1 MRELKKSKSEVE
13 KILISVKDSLLKEQ
27 ENFNKCKD
35 SEIKELYLNNMSIF
49 ERKIKE
55 LEELLK

>member
-13 KILISVKDSLLKEQ
+13 KLLMSARDCLSKEQ
-27 ENFNKCKD
+27 EDYNKCKD
-35 SEIKELYLNNMSIF
+35 AEIKEIYLNNMIIF

>member
-1 MRELKKSKSEVE
+1 MRELKKSKSEV
-13 KILISVKDSLLKEQ
+13 KKLLISAKDSLLKEQ
-27 ENFNKCKD
+27 ESYNKCKD
-35 SEIKELYLNNMSIF
+35 AEIKELYLNNINIF

>member
-13 KILISVKDSLLKEQ
+13 KLLISAKNSLLEEQ
-27 ENFNKCKD
+27 EDYNKCKD
-35 SEIKELYLNNMSIF
+35 AEIKKLYLNNINIF

>member
-1 MRELKKSKSEVE
+1 MRELKKSKLEVE
-13 KILISVKDSLLKEQ
+13 KLLISVKDSLLKEQ

-35 SEIKELYLNNMSIF
+35 AEIKELYLNNMSIF

-55 LEELLK
+55 LEELIK

>member
-13 KILISVKDSLLKEQ
+13 KLLISARECLFEEQ
-27 ENFNKCKD
+27 EDYNKCKD
-35 SEIKELYLNNMSIF
+35 AEIKELHLTNINIF

-55 LEELLK
+55 LKELLK